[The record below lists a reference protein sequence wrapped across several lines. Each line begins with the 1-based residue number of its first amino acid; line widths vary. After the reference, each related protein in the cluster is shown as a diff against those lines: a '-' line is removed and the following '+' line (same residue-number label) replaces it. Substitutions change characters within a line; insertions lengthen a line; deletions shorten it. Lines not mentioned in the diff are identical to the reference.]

1 MTEVELRFG
10 QTAAQQK
17 ETVMLVGGGVE
28 LHKKQGRTQA
38 LVLTGG
44 VGRHRGPSSRWLFVD
59 LMENN

>member
-17 ETVMLVGGGVE
+17 ETAMLVGGGVE

-38 LVLTGG
+38 PVLTGG
-44 VGRHRGPSSRWLFVD
+44 VGRHRGPSSR
-59 LMENN
+59 

>member
-17 ETVMLVGGGVE
+17 ETVMLIGGVE

-38 LVLTGG
+38 PVLTGG
-44 VGRHRGPSSRWLFVD
+44 VGRHRGPSSR
-59 LMENN
+59 